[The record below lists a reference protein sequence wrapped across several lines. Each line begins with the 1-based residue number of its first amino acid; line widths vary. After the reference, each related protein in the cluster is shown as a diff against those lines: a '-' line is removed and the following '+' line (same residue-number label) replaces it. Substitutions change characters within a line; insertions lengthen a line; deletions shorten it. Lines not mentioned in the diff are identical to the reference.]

1 MVATVPPPDFHVGV
15 DAPRIT
21 NPYSSSSS
29 SAQASNLRALDER
42 ADRGVGIRA
51 ARKERLDEHGQ
62 VGTHD
67 DLHIGRGLG
76 GHHGLVEGRAA
87 EKVAE
92 DDDAVGLLAHGGD
105 LGVDELW
112 IVGRLVDVERN
123 DLEALLPTRDELER
137 ACETGGELAVT
148 RENETDHCDSS

>member
-1 MVATVPPPDFHVGV
+1 MAL
-15 DAPRIT
+15 
-21 NPYSSSSS
+21 
-29 SAQASNLRALDER
+29 ASEL
-42 ADRGVGIRA
+42 
-51 ARKERLDEHGQ
+51 HGQ
-62 VGTHD
+62 VGAHD

-76 GHHGLVEGRAA
+76 GHHGLVEGRSA

-105 LGVDELW
+105 LGVDELG

-137 ACETGGELAVT
+137 TCETGGELAVT

>member
-29 SAQASNLRALDER
+29 S
-42 ADRGVGIRA
+42 
-51 ARKERLDEHGQ
+51 
-62 VGTHD
+62 
-67 DLHIGRGLG
+67 GRGLG